1 MIIWMVRERVRL
13 RHSVNRRLL
22 ALGEAHP
29 RGGASWLAEV
39 GSAKRDLGLW
49 PSGDLCGE
57 PVIRSWRN
65 VCRRPQAVGQFRASR
80 QDSARTLVHARCEW
94 LLTRPVARSAAW
106 ASSTSSSRPKPPKIG
121 FEHRI
126 GRPRSLMGRSSVCL
140 LRKKRAPKAI
150 TSPDASEKGEHR
162 GFCLY
167 TQQGV
172 RIICGD
178 DRKNE

>member
-126 GRPRSLMGRSSVCL
+126 GRPRSLMGRSSVAPQKRGLRRQSRHLTCIGERRASRL
-140 LRKKRAPKAI
+140 LPIHAAGC
-150 TSPDASEKGEHR
+150 SNN
-162 GFCLY
+162 LW
-167 TQQGV
+167 
-172 RIICGD
+172 
-178 DRKNE
+178 